1 MAATAPRRT
10 PPLTVDEYLEM
21 EEASPTKHE
30 YVAGQIFSLAGASER
45 HNRIAMNVAAQLWAA
60 AGDGPCRVYGS
71 DMRLRI
77 GDDVVYYPD
86 VQVVCD
92 PADTEQR
99 YTSSPCVVVEVLSPS
114 TSSIDLR
121 EKLMAYR
128 RIERLRAYVIV
139 FQDERRVLRHYRAE
153 DDAWFDALHFAD
165 DSRVPFP
172 CPEVDLSLADI
183 YRGVELLGG

>member
-1 MAATAPRRT
+1 M
-10 PPLTVDEYLEM
+10 DEYLEM

-45 HNRIAMNVAAQLWAA
+45 HNRIAMNIAAQLWAA

-86 VQVVCD
+86 VQVVWD

-114 TSSIDLR
+114 TESIDLR
-121 EKLMAYR
+121 EKLLAYS
-128 RIERLRAYVIV
+128 RIKSLRAYVIV
-139 FQDERRVLRHYRAE
+139 YRDDMRIMRHYRAE
-153 DDAWFDALHFAD
+153 NDAWFDALHGPE
-165 DSRVPFP
+165 SNVPFA
-172 CPEVDLSLADI
+172 CPEVDLSVREI
-183 YRGVELLGG
+183 YRGVELIRSLTVDPRLR